1 MSLKTLVES
10 GAVQEA
16 LIDDAVKRILKVKFE
31 LGLFEDPYKYCS
43 IERQHIITGQPK
55 FHDAALDIAK
65 KSIVLLKN
73 EGILPLKKSGLKVG
87 LIGQLAADK
96 DSPLGGWRGKADYNS
111 AISVFEGLK
120 SIQEIDSYEKGVD
133 VFPEVTFLLKEVKV
147 NPKDPTGVKK
157 AVDFAKNKDVVI
169 MVLGEHGFQSGE
181 GRSRTILIF
190 QGISKPC

>member
-1 MSLKTLVES
+1 M
-10 GAVQEA
+10 
-16 LIDDAVKRILKVKFE
+16 
-31 LGLFEDPYKYCS
+31 GLFEDPYKYCS
-43 IERQHIITGQPK
+43 IERQHIVTGQPK

-120 SIQEIDSYEKGVD
+120 KYTGNRLSYEKGVD
-133 VFPEVTFLLKEVKV
+133 VFPEVASFVKEVRV
-147 NPKDPTGVKK
+147 NPKDPYWCKK
-157 AVDFAKNKDVVI
+157 
-169 MVLGEHGFQSGE
+169 SGRFCQKQRRCNY
-181 GRSRTILIF
+181 GSWRTWFSIW
-190 QGISKPC
+190 